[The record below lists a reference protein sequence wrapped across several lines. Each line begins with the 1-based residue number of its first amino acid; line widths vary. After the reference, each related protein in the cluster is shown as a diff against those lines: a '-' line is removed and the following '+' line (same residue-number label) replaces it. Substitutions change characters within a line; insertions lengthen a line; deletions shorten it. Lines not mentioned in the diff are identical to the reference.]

1 MTSPAPQEPRLG
13 VFRLLLLAVAFGL
26 VGGLVEG
33 TVLASKQLL
42 GGRMSLFGAEALWL
56 APLVQGGVFGLLAVA
71 YGALGAML
79 GRLRSP
85 GVAVTVWGGLAAL
98 GAVGQFE
105 RIHWLAGAVLAFGIG
120 VGLARAFAD
129 RAARLAAR
137 AVGVLAAVLILA
149 AVGQRSIDG
158 WTERAALARPAAGA
172 GHPNVL
178 LLVLDTVRAWNLGWY
193 GYGRNTTPLLDRRFE
208 NGVIFDRA
216 LATAPWTL
224 PSHASMFTGR
234 FPADLSAG
242 WTTRLD
248 STDPTV
254 AEVLAQ
260 AGYSTGGFVA
270 NYRYAGASTGLARG
284 FSRYVDYPKDV
295 PEALRMLA
303 LTRRA
308 LRIPWLQQWLVQR
321 RIFESKYAEDVNREF
336 LDWVDQRTDRPFFGF
351 INYIDAHSPYLP
363 PAPYDTA
370 FNRGADQERL
380 SERYLADVERVF
392 GPGPIP
398 SPLLTEYVDGYDGSL
413 RYQDAQID
421 SLLNALERRGRLENT
436 IVVVT
441 SDHGEHFGEHG
452 LIQHGNSLFLPL
464 LHVPLVVWGPGL
476 VPGGLRIGAPTSLR
490 NLAATLVD
498 LAGVQ
503 APAIPGRSLARLWG
517 PDSLDVPPDT
527 LLSAVDWHP
536 SLTKFPPAP
545 LLEGS
550 LRSLLVD
557 SLHYIRRSDG
567 VEELYHLGRDFLE
580 ARNLAG
586 VPQYRAALLDAR
598 GKLEAVTR
606 GVPGPRA
613 K

>member
-1 MTSPAPQEPRLG
+1 M
-13 VFRLLLLAVAFGL
+13 VLAVAWGL
-26 VGGLVEG
+26 CGGLVEG
-33 TVLASKQLL
+33 AVLVTKPLL
-42 GGRMSLFGAEALWL
+42 GGRMSLFGTEALWL
-56 APLVQGGVFGLLAVA
+56 APLALAGLFGLLGVVYAV
-71 YGALGAML
+71 LGAVL
-79 GRLRSP
+79 GWLRIP
-85 GVAVTVWGGLAAL
+85 RVAVTFWASLAAL
-98 GAVGQFE
+98 GVIAQFE
-105 RIHWLAGAVLAFGIG
+105 GIHWLAGAVLALGIG
-120 VGLARAFAD
+120 GGLGRALAD

-137 AVGVLAAVLILA
+137 AVGVMATVLALA
-149 AVGQRSIDG
+149 AVGQRAVDG
-158 WTERAALARPAAGA
+158 WLERTALARPGA
-172 GHPNVL
+172 SAEHPNVL
-178 LLVLDTVRAWNLGWY
+178 LLVLDTVRAWNVGWY

-208 NGVIFDRA
+208 QGVIFDRA

-242 WTTRLD
+242 WASRLD
-248 STDPTV
+248 GTYPTV

-260 AGYSTGGFVA
+260 AGFATGGFVA
-270 NYRYAGASTGLARG
+270 NYRYTGASTGLARG
-284 FSRYVDYPKDV
+284 FSRYEDYPADA
-295 PEALRMLA
+295 PEAFRMLA

-308 LRIPWLQQWLVQR
+308 LRSPRLQQWLVQR

-336 LDWVDQRTDRPFFGF
+336 LDWVDRRTDRPFFGF

-363 PAPYDTA
+363 PTPYDTA
-370 FNRGADQERL
+370 FNRGVDQERL
-380 SERYLADVERVF
+380 SEQYVAGVTRVF

-398 SPLLTEYVDGYDGSL
+398 SNLLTEYLDGYDGSL

-421 SLLNALERRGRLENT
+421 SLLNALERRGRLKNT
-436 IVVVT
+436 IVVLT

-464 LHVPLVVWGPGL
+464 LHVPLVVWAPGL

-490 NLAATLVD
+490 NLAATLLD
-498 LAGVQ
+498 LARVG
-503 APAIPGRSLARLWG
+503 APSIPGQSLARLWG

-527 LLSAVDWHP
+527 LLSEADWHP
-536 SLTKFPPAP
+536 SLSKFPPSP

-586 VPQYRAALLDAR
+586 APQYRAALLDAR

-606 GVPGPRA
+606 GLPGPTVR
-613 K
+613 